1 MTTCRHLRPALLAL
15 LLAIV
20 PAAYAQS
27 DELPKKEISEKTSAG
42 FARLRPLLDAKDHA
56 AALTL
61 VRALAAEARPGSFDL
76 YVLSQIEA
84 QILLTQNQLA
94 AAVAP
99 LERTLALADG
109 NPAFFEPAPVLELLQ
124 LLAQL
129 RYQLAAEAKTPA
141 ERRPGYEQ
149 ALAYAE
155 RWLTLHTGPAGDM
168 RALAAS
174 LHYTIATLD
183 EKPDAARLG
192 LALEQTREA
201 LLARPALHPQT
212 LLLEI
217 ACHLQLGQNLAAAER
232 LELLAERE
240 PNNASTWSQLQ
251 AIYLG
256 AAAEQKAPA
265 EAARLNLRALHT
277 LRRAQTH
284 GHLATP
290 KDHYTVVAILFNL
303 QHYGRAAEL
312 LEKGLADGTL
322 ENDKRNW
329 ELLVSAY
336 QQTHRLDLARSALE
350 RAVAK
355 FPDDGTL
362 EFTFAQFL
370 QQMGDMDAAY
380 VRGEAALAKTGL
392 AQPGQVHLYLAYLAY
407 ELQRY
412 EAAQGWITRARADGS
427 VPAQSLDPLARAID
441 EALAARRALQAG

>member
-1 MTTCRHLRPALLAL
+1 MKTFRHLRPSVLAL
-15 LLAIV
+15 LLAFAPI
-20 PAAYAQS
+20 AYAQS
-27 DELPKKEISEKTSAG
+27 NELPKKEISEKTSAG
-42 FARLRPLLDAKDHA
+42 FAKLRPLLDAKDHP
-56 AALTL
+56 AALAL
-61 VRALAAEARPGSFDL
+61 VRTLASEARPGSFDL

-94 AAVAP
+94 TAVSP

-109 NPAFFEPAPVLELLQ
+109 NPAFFEPGPVLELLQ

-141 ERRPGYEQ
+141 ERRTGYDQ

-155 RWLTLHTGPAGDM
+155 RWLTLSPGPSGDM
-168 RALAAS
+168 HALAAS
-174 LHYTIATLD
+174 LHYTIATLED
-183 EKPDAARLG
+183 KPDTDRLG
-192 LALEQTREA
+192 RALGQTREA
-201 LLARPALHPQT
+201 LLARPALHTQT

-240 PNNASTWSQLQ
+240 PDNASTWSQLQ

-256 AAAEQKAPA
+256 AAAEQKDPA
-265 EAARLNLRALHT
+265 EATRLNLRALHT
-277 LRRAQTH
+277 LRRAQAH
-284 GHLATP
+284 GHLTTP
-290 KDHYTVVAILFNL
+290 KDHYTVVAIHFNL

-312 LEKGLADGTL
+312 LEKGLTEGTL
-322 ENDKRNW
+322 EGDKRNW
-329 ELLVSAY
+329 ERLVSAH
-336 QQTHRLDLARSALE
+336 QQTHRLDLARAALE

-355 FPDDGTL
+355 FPNDGAL

-370 QQMGDMDAAY
+370 QQVGDMEAAY
-380 VRGEAALAKTGL
+380 IRGEAALAKTGL

-412 EAAQGWITRARADGS
+412 EAAQGWIARARADGGVS
-427 VPAQSLDPLARAID
+427 SQSLDPLARAID